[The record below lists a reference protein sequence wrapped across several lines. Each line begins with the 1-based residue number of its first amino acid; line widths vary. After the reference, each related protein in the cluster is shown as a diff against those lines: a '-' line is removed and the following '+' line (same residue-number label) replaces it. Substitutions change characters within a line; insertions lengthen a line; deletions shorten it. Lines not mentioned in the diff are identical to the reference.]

1 MDDLQI
7 IKELEIDN
15 PDLRKERKRHEF
27 LKRSKNMTNKRE
39 KNKNLFLTVQS
50 LYSLCEWVN
59 QEWSHDERKELIKD
73 QLKETAPEL
82 IDELVDTV
90 FGKKLYSKKTKWKQ
104 FKYACKRLCCRFR
117 NNNDD

>member
-15 PDLRKERKRHEF
+15 PNLKKERKRHEF
-27 LKRSKNMTNKRE
+27 IKRSKNMTNRRD
-39 KNKNLFLTVQS
+39 KNKNLFLTVQT

-59 QEWSHDERKELIKD
+59 NEWTHDERKELIKE
-73 QLKETAPEL
+73 QLKDITPEL

-90 FGKKLYSKKTKWKQ
+90 FSKKLYSKKTKFKQ
-104 FKYACKRLCCRFR
+104 FRYVLKRLCCKFR
-117 NNNDD
+117 NIDDE